1 MLNTTFCQNRFTDDA
16 YNIIARLKDENTAS
30 KSEKHEKKV
39 LHDTL

>member
-16 YNIIARLKDENTAS
+16 YNIIARLKDEKTAS
-30 KSEKHEKKV
+30 KEKHEKQV